1 MVRPEDIEE
10 LVIASLRWIKF
21 HFHHLGMSGLISA
34 NILVRRIL
42 FRSTCISDACGQNT
56 FHVTESFLHS
66 PETTCAERSLLGLHI
81 DTIKLLLAIRNKCFS
96 RMHGFQRHRHSR

>member
-21 HFHHLGMSGLISA
+21 HFHHLGVSGLISA

-42 FRSTCISDACGQNT
+42 FRSTCISGACGQNT
-56 FHVTESFLHS
+56 FHITKSFLHS
-66 PETTCAERSLLGLHI
+66 PETTCAERSLLSLHV
-81 DTIKLLLAIRNKCFS
+81 DTMKPLHHVRNQMLAAFAA
-96 RMHGFQRHRHSR
+96 